1 MIKHNDQRIGVF
13 VDVGNMYHS
22 AKNLFNTR
30 VNFKE
35 VLKSAVAGRKLIR
48 ANVYVVKSNS
58 PEEQSFFEALSK
70 QGFDLKMKDLQVF
83 PDGSKKGDWDVGLS
97 VDAIKAA
104 DKLDVV
110 VLVTGDGDYIPLIV
124 YLRENKGCQVEV
136 MAFGQTASSKLVEQ
150 ADDFIDLGKEK
161 EKYLLMMPSR
171 RAAPLRGRSTNR
183 RKEREEILYG

>member
-110 VLVTGDGDYIPLIV
+110 VLVTGDGDYIPLIN
-124 YLRENKGCQVEV
+124 Y
-136 MAFGQTASSKLVEQ
+136 
-150 ADDFIDLGKEK
+150 
-161 EKYLLMMPSR
+161 
-171 RAAPLRGRSTNR
+171 
-183 RKEREEILYG
+183 